1 MHEVAGSSPV
11 ESTKTPRFGVAVAG
25 CFFVALF
32 RQGERV
38 GAALREQ
45 SVFAPL
51 HFVYAFF
58 GRKQTI
64 NYRLA
69 GRAATGASP
78 VESTKTPRFGIAV
91 SGCFL
96 LRVAISFMP
105 YKKRRTKSI
114 RCLSYGAIF
123 CLLYRKRLLSYAA
136 ASAAVSSAGE
146 AAEMSAAAASA
157 EERAAAFGFRAGH
170 RRYERR
176 TQHGIE

>member
-11 ESTKTPRFGVAVAG
+11 ESTKTSRFGIAVAG
-25 CFFVALF
+25 CFIVALF

-64 NYRLA
+64 DYRLA

-91 SGCFL
+91 SGCFF
-96 LRVAISFMP
+96 VALFDKF
-105 YKKRRTKSI
+105 Y
-114 RCLSYGAIF
+114 AI
-123 CLLYRKRLLSYAA
+123 
-136 ASAAVSSAGE
+136 
-146 AAEMSAAAASA
+146 
-157 EERAAAFGFRAGH
+157 
-170 RRYERR
+170 
-176 TQHGIE
+176 

>member
-11 ESTKTPRFGVAVAG
+11 ESTKTPRFGIAVSG
-25 CFFVALF
+25 YFFVVLF

-64 NYRLA
+64 DYRLA

-114 RCLSYGAIF
+114 RCLF
-123 CLLYRKRLLSYAA
+123 
-136 ASAAVSSAGE
+136 V
-146 AAEMSAAAASA
+146 
-157 EERAAAFGFRAGH
+157 
-170 RRYERR
+170 RRYILFIVPKTAFILRR
-176 TQHGIE
+176 RLRRRVLRRRSRRNVRRCRLRRGTCRRLWVSGGTSPI

>member
-11 ESTKTPRFGVAVAG
+11 ESTKTPRFGIAVAG
-25 CFFVALF
+25 CFFVAFF

-64 NYRLA
+64 DYRLA
-69 GRAATGASP
+69 GRAATG
-78 VESTKTPRFGIAV
+78 
-91 SGCFL
+91 
-96 LRVAISFMP
+96 AISFMP

-114 RCLSYGAIF
+114 RCLSYGVIF

-146 AAEMSAAAASA
+146 AAEKSAAAASA